1 MRNTP
6 RRRICLRLAPLT
18 TKEDFHTT
26 DTIPLP
32 MLLPTAIRTMLS
44 ARWCARFAATLPPD
58 SMLSRCSY
66 SVVGAYRLIETGEG
80 PVDSF

>member
-1 MRNTP
+1 
-6 RRRICLRLAPLT
+6 
-18 TKEDFHTT
+18 
-26 DTIPLP
+26 

-66 SVVGAYRLIETGEG
+66 SVVDAIHHHETGEG
-80 PVDSF
+80 PIELILRSPGSAFPFGTGDFCASGGDALAV

>member
-1 MRNTP
+1 MLYVTAKAAANNKWT
-6 RRRICLRLAPLT
+6 
-18 TKEDFHTT
+18 FHAT

-66 SVVGAYRLIETGEG
+66 SVVDAIHLIETGEG
-80 PVDSF
+80 PVDLF